1 MFWTATVEPLK
12 STKWI
17 QPVPLRSGMTSIYN
31 INIHDSM
38 YIETP
43 CLTCMQKYTRNT
55 QSAQYYAS
63 RRKSSLHAVQSE
75 YETAISNRPQ
85 ADD

>member
-1 MFWTATVEPLK
+1 MFRCIK
-12 STKWI
+12 S
-17 QPVPLRSGMTSIYN
+17 SGFAQLVSLYGAKEGLWYHN
-31 INIHDSM
+31 
-38 YIETP
+38 
-43 CLTCMQKYTRNT
+43 LLTRNT

-63 RRKSSLHAVQSE
+63 RMQSSLHAVQSE